1 MATGLLALFDDVA
14 AIAKVAAASVDDV
27 AGQAAKAGAKSAGVV
42 IDDTAVAPKYVVGFT
57 ADREWP
63 IVVRIARGSLK
74 NKLVILL
81 PIALVLSLV
90 LPGALTPLL
99 MAGGTYLCYEGAEK
113 VLEAVLPHKAH
124 AHEEGVGLAES
135 DPKALEDRK
144 VASAIRTDFILSAEI
159 MAIALATIRDIGI
172 VKQAIVLAI
181 VGFGI
186 TLGVYGLV
194 ALVVKADDVGVAL
207 ARRPGDSTGAR
218 FTRRLG
224 LALVG
229 VMPGVLKTLA
239 IVGTAAMVWVGG
251 GIIMHGLE
259 TFGIDGPAHLAHHL
273 AEVAG
278 DATPVA
284 PRLVGW
290 VASAATMGVFGL
302 VLGAAVIP
310 VVGAVIAPL
319 WRRFA
324 PNRPA
329 SR

>member
-57 ADREWP
+57 AERELP
-63 IVVRIARGSLK
+63 IVLRIARGSLK
-74 NKLVILL
+74 NKLLILL

-90 LPGALTPLL
+90 LPTALTPLL
-99 MAGGTYLCYEGAEK
+99 MLGGTYLCYEGAEK
-113 VLEAVLPHKAH
+113 VLEAVSPHKAH

-135 DPKALEDRK
+135 DPQALEDRK

-207 ARRPGDSTGAR
+207 ARRPGDSAAAR
-218 FTRRLG
+218 LTRRAG

-251 GIIMHGLE
+251 GIILHGLE
-259 TFGIDGPAHLAHHL
+259 SFGIDGPAHLVHDV
-273 AEVAG
+273 AEVAAHAVPG
-278 DATPVA
+278 AHSAV
-284 PRLVGW
+284 RW
-290 VASAATMGVFGL
+290 VVSAAAMGVFGL
-302 VLGAAVIP
+302 VLGVAVIP
-310 VVGAVIAPL
+310 VVGSVIAPL

-324 PNRPA
+324 PQRSA
-329 SR
+329 AR